1 MTAETLSPKWSLY
14 TVFTVYNFGTYDFN
28 VQSNNLYTLFCM
40 ECFKVSNPAQQILF
54 LFCFTK
60 VRQVLFRVCRVIY
73 QDKWSMDQPEL
84 GDIEQVL

>member
-1 MTAETLSPKWSLY
+1 
-14 TVFTVYNFGTYDFN
+14 
-28 VQSNNLYTLFCM
+28 M
-40 ECFKVSNPAQQILF
+40 ECFKVPNPAHQILF

-60 VRQVLFRVCRVIY
+60 VRQVLLRVCRVIY

>member
-1 MTAETLSPKWSLY
+1 
-14 TVFTVYNFGTYDFN
+14 
-28 VQSNNLYTLFCM
+28 M
-40 ECFKVSNPAQQILF
+40 ECFKVPNPAHRILF

-60 VRQVLFRVCRVIY
+60 VRQVLLRVCRVIY